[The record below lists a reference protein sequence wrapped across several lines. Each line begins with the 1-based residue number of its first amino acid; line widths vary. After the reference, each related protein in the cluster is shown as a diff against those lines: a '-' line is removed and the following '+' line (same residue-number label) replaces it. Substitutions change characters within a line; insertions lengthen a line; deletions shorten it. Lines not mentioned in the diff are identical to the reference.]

1 MLALIQAILPLGDEA
16 VGQSGWSPLAPRPPA
31 RQRRAGERG
40 GSPLWGLGKSMALEH
55 PEHWGGLVDLAP
67 DDPDWCAS
75 LLDELLLN
83 DGENQVCLR
92 RDGRR
97 VHRLER

>member
-1 MLALIQAILPLGDEA
+1 MP
-16 VGQSGWSPLAPRPPA
+16 VNV
-31 RQRRAGERG
+31 AGA
-40 GSPLWGLGKSMALEH
+40 PLWGLGKSMALEH

-67 DDPDWCAS
+67 DDPDWCAN

-97 VHRLER
+97 VHRLERDTGTGWPNSVFAPSKDGCYLISGEWVG